1 MLPDY
6 RGSDEV
12 HSYVLPVPYII
23 YRLEWIKADRTG
35 IRSKLLNWEQA
46 EVNLSLSAT
55 PPVRSKNNR
64 AREGMS
70 DLKPMVELGPS
81 LDIHL
86 WRGDD
91 RRFKF
96 DVRTPVRAAFTVES
110 QPRDAGVNLSPTLNF
125 DVAGIGGR
133 PWQLGMLAGPIFATR
148 RQHQYYYG
156 VPESDA
162 RPDRPAFDAHGG
174 YAGLQFLV
182 ALSRRFEKAWFGAY
196 ARYDTLRGAVFED
209 SPLVRRSLLRFRG
222 LRDRVDTAS
231 IFQDGRARRLVRPEP
246 LERGHRTDD
255 DITAI
260 QGMKIE
266 PFLLHFVDRE
276 AVSPSVIS
284 SKHLCETRGSTTT
297 NRDVNSLILRIGRYY

>member
-1 MLPDY
+1 MIKTQPRIAGLILCAALFLGLSQQAAAETVPQWELGAGVVGLMLPDY

-12 HSYVLPVPYII
+12 RSYLLPVPYII
-23 YRLEWIKADRTG
+23 YRLEWLKADQTG
-35 IRSKLLNWEQA
+35 IRSTLLNWEKA

-64 AREGMS
+64 AREGMN
-70 DLKPMVELGPS
+70 DLKPMVEFGPT

-86 WRGDD
+86 WHGDG
-91 RRFKF
+91 RRFKL

-110 QPRDAGVNLSPTLNF
+110 HPRDAGVSLSPTLNF
-125 DVAGIGGR
+125 DVAGIGGK

-148 RQHQYYYG
+148 RQHQYFYG
-156 VPESDA
+156 VSESDA

-209 SPLVRRSLLRFRG
+209 SPLVRRDYYVSAGFAIAWIPLQSSRMVE
-222 LRDRVDTAS
+222 RDD
-231 IFQDGRARRLVRPEP
+231 
-246 LERGHRTDD
+246 
-255 DITAI
+255 
-260 QGMKIE
+260 
-266 PFLLHFVDRE
+266 
-276 AVSPSVIS
+276 
-284 SKHLCETRGSTTT
+284 
-297 NRDVNSLILRIGRYY
+297 

>member
-1 MLPDY
+1 MIKTTPRYAGMILFFAALFLGSSRQTGAETVPQWELGAGIASLMLADY

-12 HSYVLPVPYII
+12 RTYLLPLPYII

-35 IRSKLLNWEQA
+35 IRSTLFNRKEA
-46 EVNLSLSAT
+46 EVNLSLNAT

-70 DLKPMVELGPS
+70 DLKPMVEFGPT

-86 WRGDD
+86 WRGDG
-91 RRFKF
+91 RRFKL

-110 QPRDAGVNLSPTLNF
+110 RPRYVGVNLAPTLNF

-148 RQHQYYYG
+148 RQHRYFYG
-156 VPESDA
+156 VSEGDA

-182 ALSRRFEKAWFGAY
+182 ALSRRFEKAWFGTY
-196 ARYDTLRGAVFED
+196 ARYDTLHAAVFED
-209 SPLVRRSLLRFRG
+209 SPLVRRNYYVSAGFAIAWIPLQSSRMIE
-222 LRDRVDTAS
+222 RDD
-231 IFQDGRARRLVRPEP
+231 
-246 LERGHRTDD
+246 
-255 DITAI
+255 
-260 QGMKIE
+260 
-266 PFLLHFVDRE
+266 
-276 AVSPSVIS
+276 
-284 SKHLCETRGSTTT
+284 
-297 NRDVNSLILRIGRYY
+297 

>member
-1 MLPDY
+1 MRKTRPRIAGLILCTALFLGVSQQAAAEMVPQWELGAGVAGLMLPDY

-12 HSYVLPVPYII
+12 HSYLLPVPYVI

-70 DLKPMVELGPS
+70 DLKPMVELGPT

-86 WRGDD
+86 WRSDD
-91 RRFKF
+91 RRFKL

-125 DVAGIGGR
+125 DVDGIGGR

-156 VPESDA
+156 VPESYA
-162 RPDRPAFDAHGG
+162 RPDRPAFDARGG

-196 ARYDTLRGAVFED
+196 VRYDTLRGAVFED
-209 SPLVRRSLLRFRG
+209 SPLVRRNHYVSAGFAIAWIPLQSSRMVE
-222 LRDRVDTAS
+222 RDD
-231 IFQDGRARRLVRPEP
+231 
-246 LERGHRTDD
+246 
-255 DITAI
+255 
-260 QGMKIE
+260 
-266 PFLLHFVDRE
+266 
-276 AVSPSVIS
+276 
-284 SKHLCETRGSTTT
+284 
-297 NRDVNSLILRIGRYY
+297 

>member
-1 MLPDY
+1 MRKTRPRIAGMILCAALFLGMSRQTGAEMLPQWELGAGVAGLMLPDY

-12 HSYVLPVPYII
+12 HSYLLPVPYII

-70 DLKPMVELGPS
+70 DLKPMVELGPT

-86 WRGDD
+86 WRGDG
-91 RRFKF
+91 RRFRL

-110 QPRDAGVNLSPTLNF
+110 HPRDAGVNLSPTLNF
-125 DVAGIGGR
+125 DVDGIGGK

-148 RQHQYYYG
+148 RQHRYYYG
-156 VPESDA
+156 VSESDA

-196 ARYDTLRGAVFED
+196 ARYDTLHGAVFED
-209 SPLVRRSLLRFRG
+209 SPLVRRNFYVSAGFAIAWIPLQSSRMIE
-222 LRDRVDTAS
+222 RDD
-231 IFQDGRARRLVRPEP
+231 
-246 LERGHRTDD
+246 
-255 DITAI
+255 
-260 QGMKIE
+260 
-266 PFLLHFVDRE
+266 
-276 AVSPSVIS
+276 
-284 SKHLCETRGSTTT
+284 
-297 NRDVNSLILRIGRYY
+297 

>member
-1 MLPDY
+1 MIKAGPRLAGMILCAALFLGLPQRAAAGKVPQWELGAGVAGLTLPDY

-12 HSYVLPVPYII
+12 RSYLLPVPYVI
-23 YRLEWIKADRTG
+23 YRLEWIKVDRTG
-35 IRSKLLNWEQA
+35 IQSILLDWEQA

-55 PPVRSKNNR
+55 PPVRSKDNR

-70 DLKPMVELGPS
+70 NLEPMVELGPS

-86 WRGDD
+86 WRGDG
-91 RRFKF
+91 RRFKL

-110 QPRDAGVNLSPTLNF
+110 HPRGAGVNLSPTLNF
-125 DVAGIGGR
+125 DVDGIGGR

-162 RPDRPAFDAHGG
+162 RPDRPAFNAHGG

-196 ARYDTLRGAVFED
+196 ARYDSLRGAVFED
-209 SPLVRRSLLRFRG
+209 SPLVRRNYYVSAGFAIAWIPLQSSRMIE
-222 LRDRVDTAS
+222 RDD
-231 IFQDGRARRLVRPEP
+231 
-246 LERGHRTDD
+246 
-255 DITAI
+255 
-260 QGMKIE
+260 
-266 PFLLHFVDRE
+266 
-276 AVSPSVIS
+276 
-284 SKHLCETRGSTTT
+284 
-297 NRDVNSLILRIGRYY
+297 